1 MIRSTIL
8 LAILS
13 SLAWWLHGEQSN
25 GRFRQVDET
34 FLDFLLANT
43 RDDLQP
49 DPAKLDQV
57 VMVSM
62 RESDR
67 AEYAAWPP
75 APLDYHMVLKAIT
88 LHDPEVLLI
97 TAPLTW
103 PDPKPQFITELGAAL
118 APLPH
123 VILGAKSSPIP
134 GDTSFVKDRLSMISH
149 VTGTPS
155 LLPALGSIDQ
165 APEPSIARQCDAGL
179 LTPAPSIGHGFQ
191 SGIAPSVEVQT
202 IAHAMRV
209 PFAQQRIHLG
219 PGAGLHLGADFFLP
233 LNNDGTFPKTTVT
246 VAEINAL
253 DLMTPGLSTDDSDPA
268 KSLGKGKIIVLGM
281 SDDLTRQRA
290 AIVATALAM
299 PRLQILS
306 WIGQIIAWAIAALL
320 ALWLVWMPRTKALT
334 RALIFLFLAL
344 TASYLAFQS
353 FKMWCPPAIP
363 AALIAA
369 GGLFARLFGKS
380 PALVTTTPTA

>member
-1 MIRSTIL
+1 MIRSTTL
-8 LAILS
+8 LALLT

-49 DPAKLDQV
+49 DPAKLDRV
-57 VMVSM
+57 VLVSL

-75 APLDYHMVLKAIT
+75 APLDYHMILKA
-88 LHDPEVLLI
+88 LASHVPEALLI
-97 TAPLTW
+97 TEPLTW
-103 PDPKPQFITELGAAL
+103 SEPKPQFITELGDSL

-123 VILGAKSSPIP
+123 VILGTKSSPTA
-134 GDTSFVKDRLSMISH
+134 GDTSFAKDRLSIIANL
-149 VTGTPS
+149 TNTTS
-155 LLPALGSIDQ
+155 LLPTLGSIDQ
-165 APEPSIARQCDAGL
+165 SPEPSIARQCDAGL
-179 LTPAPSIGHGFQ
+179 VTPTPSVGQRFQ
-191 SGIAPSVEVQT
+191 SGVAPSVEVQT
-202 IAHAMRV
+202 ISHAMRV

-219 PGAGLHLGADFFLP
+219 PGAGLHLGDDFFLP
-233 LNNDGTFPKTTVT
+233 LNNDGTFPKTAVT
-246 VAEINAL
+246 VPEINAL
-253 DLMTPGLSTDDSDPA
+253 DLMTPGVTADDSDPT

-290 AIVATALAM
+290 AIIATALAM

-306 WIGQIIAWAIAALL
+306 WIGQIIAWAVAALL
-320 ALWLVWMPRTKALT
+320 ALWLVWMPKTKAFT
-334 RALIFLFLAL
+334 RAIIFLFLAL

-363 AALIAA
+363 AALIVA

-380 PALVTTTPTA
+380 PASAITTPTA